1 MNEAASP
8 EEKRAETLVAVG
20 RKVPGGPWFVELR
33 KVLDEPV
40 SLGPYPNP
48 DLARQDANRI
58 RQYVA
63 ALLRESGSQPA

>member
-1 MNEAASP
+1 
-8 EEKRAETLVAVG
+8 VDVG

-33 KVLDEPV
+33 ELLDETL

-48 DLARQDANRI
+48 DVAREDAKRL

-63 ALLRESGSQPA
+63 ALLREAGQRAK